1 MDPGRWGEG
10 GDAAKGSWVGKSRRV
25 LHGGDENK
33 AQKFIPKL
41 VFPMFSLGK
50 NMVLFSRGNSELVL
64 KGFFSPVFHFGVLW
78 ERRNSC
84 LREK

>member
-10 GDAAKGSWVGKSRRV
+10 GDAVEGELGWEIRRV
-25 LHGGDENK
+25 LHGEDENK

-50 NMVLFSRGNSELVL
+50 NMVLFPRGNSELVL
-64 KGFFSPVFHFGVLW
+64 KGFFSPVFHFGVLC